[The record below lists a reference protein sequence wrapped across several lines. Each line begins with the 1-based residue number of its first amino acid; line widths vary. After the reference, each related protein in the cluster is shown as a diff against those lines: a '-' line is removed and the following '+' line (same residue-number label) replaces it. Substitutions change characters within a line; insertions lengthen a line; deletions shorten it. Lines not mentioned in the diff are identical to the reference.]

1 MGPIGAN
8 QAMTPDQLD
17 GVFVFVET
25 VKAGSFARAAE
36 RLSVTRSAVGKAI
49 TRLEER
55 LRVRLFH
62 RTTRALSLTE
72 DGRIYYES
80 CLRALDELAA
90 AESLLESGRKEVT
103 GRLRVTMPVLFGR
116 LCVSPVL
123 LKWAAGHPD
132 LELELSLSDRPVDL
146 IAEGFDLAIRNGALR
161 PDGALRARRLLTQRK
176 LLCAAPAYL
185 ARHGTPTSIAEL
197 EQHQHLLYRRADY
210 VHPIQYEAEAG
221 RLLELTPKG
230 RLRMDDL
237 ALIVEAAVAGM
248 GLAWVPNWLV
258 REQLASGTLVPLLA
272 EHRSAPLE
280 TSAVWAAHQQMP
292 LRLRL
297 AVDTLVA
304 ELPAVVPE

>member
-1 MGPIGAN
+1 
-8 QAMTPDQLD
+8 MTPDQLD

-25 VKAGSFARAAE
+25 VQAGSFARAAE

-62 RTTRALSLTE
+62 RSTRALGLTE

-80 CLRALDELAA
+80 CQRALDELAA

-103 GRLRVTMPVLFGR
+103 GRLRVTLPVLFGR
-116 LCVSPVL
+116 LCVAPVL
-123 LKWAAGHPD
+123 LKWATLHPG
-132 LELELSLSDRPVDL
+132 LELELSMTDRPVDL
-146 IAEGFDLAIRNGALR
+146 IAEGYDLAIRNGVLK
-161 PDGALRARRLLTQRK
+161 PDGTLRARRLLAQRK
-176 LLCAAPAYL
+176 VLCAAPAYL
-185 ARHGTPTSIAEL
+185 AQRGTPTQIADLDSHE
-197 EQHQHLLYRRADY
+197 HLLYRRADF
-210 VHPIQYEAEAG
+210 VHPIQYEAESG
-221 RLLELTPKG
+221 RLVEIAPRG
-230 RLRMDDL
+230 RIRMDDL

-248 GLAWVPNWLV
+248 GVAWVPSWLV
-258 REQLASGTLVPLLA
+258 REHVATGALVPLLTDQRA
-272 EHRSAPLE
+272 VPLE

-304 ELPAVVPE
+304 ELPAMVPE

>member
-1 MGPIGAN
+1 
-8 QAMTPDQLD
+8 MTPDQLD

-36 RLSVTRSAVGKAI
+36 RLSVTRSAVGKTI

-80 CLRALDELAA
+80 CQRALDELAA

-123 LKWAAGHPD
+123 LKWAAGLPD
-132 LELELSLSDRPVDL
+132 LELELCLSDRPVDL
-146 IAEGFDLAIRNGALR
+146 IAEGVDLAIRNGALR

-185 ARHGTPTSIAEL
+185 ARHGTPTCIAEL
-197 EQHQHLLYRRADY
+197 EQHQHQHLLYRRADY
-210 VHPIQYEAEAG
+210 IYPIQYEAEGG
-221 RLLELTPKG
+221 RLVELTPKG

-258 REQLASGTLVPLLA
+258 RAQLASGALVPLLA
-272 EHRSAPLE
+272 GHRSTPLE